1 MGDSV
6 LGVGRTQWGL
16 IVSWMWG
23 VKESVESKLTPG
35 FGLSEEE
42 VSIKQ
47 DNARKYRHLLFSHQV
62 LSDCLQP
69 QGLQHAVS
77 YHVLEFALSHVLWVG
92 DAILTISSSAA
103 LFSFCLPSFPVP
115 GSFPISLLFTSGSQ
129 SIGASASSTVL
140 PMNTQGWFTLRM
152 TDLISLHSKGKVI
165 VQSNSSYHI
174 AKRGSHKGCWE
185 VRGDHSSSSQNQPRQ
200 NHHARLLWLLIWL
213 LFTCHIHWK

>member
-1 MGDSV
+1 MHRFS
-6 LGVGRTQWGL
+6 LFHIQE
-16 IVSWMWG
+16 IVCCCCLFTKSSPTLCNLMHATLACQGSLSPLSPRVCWNSCRLSWWC
-23 VKESVESKLTPG
+23 
-35 FGLSEEE
+35 
-42 VSIKQ
+42 
-47 DNARKYRHLLFSHQV
+47 Y
-62 LSDCLQP
+62 
-69 QGLQHAVS
+69 
-77 YHVLEFALSHVLWVG
+77 
-92 DAILTISSSAA
+92 LTISSSAT